1 MNEKFSA
8 LSALVD
14 GELDDLEERRVL
26 DQASKDAELRRAW
39 ERYHLVR
46 AAMTRQLDMV
56 APRGLADR
64 IYDHLQIP
72 TDLPATAGT
81 RTYRWAGGLAVAAS
95 VAAVVAI
102 GLPAWQKPQTPAAPT
117 LASARFTPVEAT
129 VAKESTGAND
139 VDLAG
144 AGQPEGQ
151 LNIYL
156 VGHNEFMPTAG
167 MGGMLPYVRVVTH
180 DRAK

>member
-1 MNEKFSA
+1 M
-8 LSALVD
+8 
-14 GELDDLEERRVL
+14 
-26 DQASKDAELRRAW
+26 DQASNDAELRRAW

-72 TDLPATAGT
+72 TDSPAPAAGG
-81 RTYRWAGGLAVAAS
+81 TYRWLGGLAVAAS

-129 VAKESTGAND
+129 VASESTGAND
-139 VDLAG
+139 AG
-144 AGQPEGQ
+144 PAAEQAEGQ
-151 LNIYL
+151 FNVYL

-180 DRAK
+180 DSAK